1 MVENKIDEG
10 EKVKRK
16 MLLIET
22 QLLEQFETNLEE
34 NNKTYQINLEKV
46 SKEKQNLQ

>member
-1 MVENKIDEG
+1 MIENKIDEG